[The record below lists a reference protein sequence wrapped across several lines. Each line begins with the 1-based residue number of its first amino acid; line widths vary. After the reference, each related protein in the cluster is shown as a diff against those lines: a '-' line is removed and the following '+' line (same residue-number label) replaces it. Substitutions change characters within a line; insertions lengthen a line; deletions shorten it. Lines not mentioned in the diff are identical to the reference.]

1 MENKLMNILQWLIV
15 YHSKINLSLR
25 TCQQWKDLFEQLWG
39 KRTRRVFTKIVHTS
53 ECLVMYFCLKLL
65 LHSWIKPESIGRQ
78 ICCSFARNCWWDSR
92 GCNKCNKKVFI
103 YFIRWPNL
111 KKAVGYFHSA
121 LEILLCDYVHVFFL
135 QICWI
140 RQWTWGK
147 AK

>member
-1 MENKLMNILQWLIV
+1 MNILQWLIV

-53 ECLVMYFCLKLL
+53 ECLVMYFCLLNSYSTAELNQRALVGKSAAVLPGIADETAEDAINATRRYLFTLLGDQISRKLL
-65 LHSWIKPESIGRQ
+65 DI
-78 ICCSFARNCWWDSR
+78 
-92 GCNKCNKKVFI
+92 
-103 YFIRWPNL
+103 
-111 KKAVGYFHSA
+111 FHSA